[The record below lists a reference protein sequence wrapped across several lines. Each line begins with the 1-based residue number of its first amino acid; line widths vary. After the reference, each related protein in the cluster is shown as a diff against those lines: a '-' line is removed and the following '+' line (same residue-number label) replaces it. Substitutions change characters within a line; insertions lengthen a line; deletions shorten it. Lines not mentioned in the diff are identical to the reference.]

1 MDIWFILFIFF
12 GIPLIGYVIT
22 MATLVLALF
31 LEYMEK
37 MGQKL
42 TDEKYKKGEKFNP
55 LLNEI
60 TLYYIQ
66 CFMFGF
72 VVILILS
79 WSLTDDPF
87 YYFRYIYLK

>member
-12 GIPLIGYVIT
+12 GIPLIGYVFT
-22 MATLVLALF
+22 MVTLVLAFF
-31 LEYMEK
+31 LEYLEK

-42 TDEKYKKGEKFNP
+42 IDGKYEKGEKFNSA
-55 LLNEI
+55 LYEI

-66 CFMFGF
+66 CLIFGF

-79 WSLTDDPF
+79 WSLTDDQF
-87 YYFRYIYLK
+87 YYFRDIYLK